1 MELKQ
6 LMADFCQDYGI
17 DLIEPNEEGIVTLA
31 INQDSVRLHLQEH
44 KGYLVLFTQIGI
56 LPEDITVSQLKQILG
71 ANYFWLGT
79 KGFTISLSSE
89 NDMLIASRQDAMEV
103 VHYEGF
109 AAMIEAAVE
118 VVEHWR
124 KVMAD
129 GFKSV
134 ESQAPQPD
142 ATTMMV

>member
-44 KGYLVLFTQIGI
+44 KGYLVLFTQVGI
-56 LPEDITVSQLKQILG
+56 LPEDVTVSQLKQILA

-79 KGFTISLSSE
+79 KGFTISLSPE
-89 NDMLIASRQDAMEV
+89 TDMLIASRQDSMEV

-134 ESQAPQPD
+134 ESQTPQPD
-142 ATTMMV
+142 VTTMMV

>member
-1 MELKQ
+1 
-6 LMADFCQDYGI
+6 
-17 DLIEPNEEGIVTLA
+17 
-31 INQDSVRLHLQEH
+31 
-44 KGYLVLFTQIGI
+44 
-56 LPEDITVSQLKQILG
+56 
-71 ANYFWLGT
+71 
-79 KGFTISLSSE
+79 
-89 NDMLIASRQDAMEV
+89 MEV

-109 AAMIEAAVE
+109 ATMIEAAVE